1 MSINPF
7 QPTKFELENN
17 PKIWLNPRAK
27 KLMDAKKPSFVY
39 GTRGCGK
46 TTLLRSLHTKEILGN
61 SILRDQFKQQK
72 LKWFGAYL
80 QFNHNFQFI
89 TEMVLDALGI
99 GETEEALAD
108 IKKYKTFCA
117 YFEISLLESV
127 VADLLALEAQSLLHF
142 SGQKERKACTEIAEL
157 FENVSTKEA
166 QVVTDYG
173 DLRRLLRS
181 LRAAFTA
188 IFDPEKILAVASV
201 VDSFVPG
208 TLLRII
214 KEDVLTSVHCRSLEH
229 GPKLGFVILLDDC
242 ESLSKAQQIALN
254 TYLKSNEGVSRWIIA
269 HVRGQYNTSETFLP
283 DTYLNYADRDV
294 APIDELTDVEF
305 SDFCENVATLRM
317 STFLE
322 ERSPKDRRSS
332 DYMSMSVFGN
342 PSYNSLVTSAIGGYA
357 SKAIRN
363 FKSDVEYFRNSTVG
377 NIKKADQHRFS
388 MDRGGT
394 PYVEYVASEYG
405 RVPIAKLALE
415 KESVERLKKRMHRK
429 EAAAYVYACSLCQRA
444 PVYAGGR
451 FVLWASDGNIRDFLD
466 IMADFFDEFSGK
478 IGSTDLPLR
487 AAVRS
492 VRRFFNSDTKL
503 NLSTQDEVLKRVSQQ
518 SLTSIDDLKNTSDTY
533 LFRLMSGLCRYVQLL
548 QTDTEDEKAVRT
560 PERGVFRVSCN
571 AVDSSSRQPSFEKT
585 IRRLERDG
593 FLIVKGQED
602 VGNESFIEFRLHKRL
617 SPALGIS
624 PKGAYEIVP
633 LRPLALARLL
643 DDGVATDPVD
653 WAGIEHN
660 NVTSEDTRQTK
671 FEI

>member
-27 KLMDAKKPSFVY
+27 RLMDAKKPSFVY

-61 SILRDQFKQQK
+61 SILRDQFKQK
-72 LKWFGAYL
+72 KFRWFGAYL

-89 TEMVLDALGI
+89 TEMVQDALGV
-99 GETEEALAD
+99 GKADEKLAE

-127 VADLLALEAQSLLHF
+127 VADLLTLEAQGLLHF
-142 SGQKERKACTEIAEL
+142 SGQKERKACTEIAAL
-157 FENVSTKEA
+157 FESVSTKEA

-188 IFDPEKILAVASV
+188 IFDSDKILAVESV
-201 VDSFVPG
+201 IDSFVPG
-208 TLLRII
+208 MLLRII
-214 KEDVLTSVHCRSLEH
+214 KEDVLASVHCRSLEH
-229 GPKLGFVILLDDC
+229 GSNLGFVVLLDDC
-242 ESLSKAQQIALN
+242 ESLSRPQQVALN

-283 DTYLNYADRDV
+283 ETYLNYADRDV
-294 APIDELTDVEF
+294 APIDELTDAEF

-317 STFLE
+317 RTFLE
-322 ERSPKDRRSS
+322 DRSPKELKPTDF
-332 DYMSMSVFGN
+332 MSLSVFGSH
-342 PSYNSLVTSAIGGYA
+342 SYNSLVAAAISGYN
-357 SKAIRN
+357 SKSIQE
-363 FKSDVEYFRNSTVG
+363 FKNSVEQFRNRTVES
-377 NIKKADQHRFS
+377 IKKADQPRFS
-388 MDRGGT
+388 MERGGT
-394 PYVEYVASEYG
+394 PYVEFVASEFG
-405 RVPIAKLALE
+405 GVPIEKLALE
-415 KESVERLKKRMHRK
+415 RGSVERLKKRMHRK
-429 EAAAYVYACSLCQRA
+429 EAAAYVYACSLCNRA

-466 IMADFFDEFSGK
+466 VMADFFDEFSRKSGAN
-478 IGSTDLPLR
+478 DLPLR
-487 AAVRS
+487 SAVRS
-492 VRRFFNSDTKL
+492 IRRFFNASMKL
-503 NLSTQDEVLKRVSQQ
+503 NIITQNDVLKRVSQQ

-548 QTDTEDEKAVRT
+548 QTDTNDDRAVRT

-593 FLIVKGQED
+593 FLIVKDQED
-602 VGNESFIEFRLHKRL
+602 VGNERFIEFRLHKRL
-617 SPALGIS
+617 SPSLGIS
-624 PKGAYEIVP
+624 PKGAYEIVS
-633 LRPLALARLL
+633 LRSLALARLL
-643 DDGVATDPVD
+643 DDRVATDPIV
-653 WAGIEHN
+653 WAGNEHSHL
-660 NVTSEDTRQTK
+660 TDEDARQTK